1 MLQLTY
7 IRDNKED
14 VLKRLAIKNFKDAE
28 TIINTVIDLDNN
40 RKAAQKQ
47 ADDTKAEAN
56 ALARQIGDLMKSG
69 KKEEAEVLKAK
80 TAELKNTEKV
90 LDEKQKSIEAE
101 VHKLLVTV
109 PNLPSLSVP
118 AGKTPED
125 NEVLSEDGAKPG
137 LYAGAQ
143 PHWE

>member
-7 IRDNKED
+7 IRDNKEE

-28 TIINTVIDLDNN
+28 TIINTVIELDNN

-69 KKEEAEVLKAK
+69 KKDEAEILKAK
-80 TAELKNTEKV
+80 TAELKNTEK
-90 LDEKQKSIEAE
+90 
-101 VHKLLVTV
+101 
-109 PNLPSLSVP
+109 SL
-118 AGKTPED
+118 
-125 NEVLSEDGAKPG
+125 
-137 LYAGAQ
+137 
-143 PHWE
+143 